1 MQTRT
6 HPPQCSTA
14 TCSNLEPPSSLV
26 TAPVSSTASGFARV
40 STIQVRKAFQLID
53 RSPER

>member
-1 MQTRT
+1 MQTKT
-6 HPPQCSTA
+6 HPSQCSTA
-14 TCSNLEPPSSLV
+14 TCFKQLDYCSG
-26 TAPVSSTASGFARV
+26 SSTAPGFARV